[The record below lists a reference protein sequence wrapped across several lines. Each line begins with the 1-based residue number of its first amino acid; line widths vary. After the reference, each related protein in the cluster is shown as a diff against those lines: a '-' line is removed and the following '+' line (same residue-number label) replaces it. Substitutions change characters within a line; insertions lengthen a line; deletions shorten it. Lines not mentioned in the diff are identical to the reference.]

1 VARTSDT
8 HGGIPANLWTFKGLS
23 LCSEQFP
30 STLLGKKDKRSTAT
44 FTVCRFDESYKYIY
58 FLPHNRSL
66 ALCVSAGTT
75 TRTRFSAARNRQSGE
90 WEPMYQT
97 LVSVGSLSFGTFA
110 SVTKFGSCKGVWEST
125 EKARA
130 ASPQFLLIQYHNS
143 LARGVGHARTGNLP
157 LNCYR
162 CCAEEERGLTRQ
174 EGPLGPMF

>member
-1 VARTSDT
+1 MTPTAEFLRTYGLLKAIAFALNSPHPCSWERKT
-8 HGGIPANLWTFKGLS
+8 KGELRRLLYAALTS
-23 LCSEQFP
+23 LIN
-30 STLLGKKDKRSTAT
+30 
-44 FTVCRFDESYKYIY
+44 IY
-58 FLPHNRSL
+58 FSPPQPELS
-66 ALCVSAGTT
+66 LCVSAGTT
-75 TRTRFSAARNRQSGE
+75 TRTRFSAARNRQPGE

-125 EKARA
+125 EKART

-157 LNCYR
+157 LNYYR

-174 EGPLGPMF
+174 EGPLGPMS

>member
-1 VARTSDT
+1 MTLTAEFLRTY
-8 HGGIPANLWTFKGLS
+8 GLLKAIAFALNS
-23 LCSEQFP
+23 PHPCSW
-30 STLLGKKDKRSTAT
+30 DKRRTAT
-44 FTVCRFDESYKYIY
+44 FTVCRFDESYKLF

-66 ALCVSAGTT
+66 ACASQQVPPPGQGSRQRETASLVSG
-75 TRTRFSAARNRQSGE
+75 S
-90 WEPMYQT
+90 PCIKT

-157 LNCYR
+157 LNYYR
-162 CCAEEERGLTRQ
+162 SCAEEERGLTRQ
-174 EGPLGPMF
+174 EGPLGPMS